1 MNCGYMGWGTGLW
14 WVIDMSHY
22 LVESLELLQVKDT
35 QTPLPKIG
43 LEILDLSILF
53 FSFYSIH
60 LLIHF
65 EFLIHFV
72 EILLLS
78 AAQMISYVE
87 PTFHSEL
94 IESKNT
100 FHFPPNDPNIFQLA
114 ENIHFHSFPY
124 LFGGAVKA
132 TKINKWLTNPKNIVW
147 IHEKGANKFWNWK
160 SKIHWYHP
168 IFWLANI
175 SYTFYWSIRKRGG
188 PANFTFMFSELF
200 CTIFTLSC
208 YKSHLLVYVRG
219 LWQSLSL
226 LNPTQVA
233 GNKVNHDFHR
243 ESISHLG
250 KGWNCHPDWLEE
262 DYFHL
267 FYRSIANNLKYMVR
281 NTAVWCPVTLHHGD
295 FLERF
300 SV

>member
-1 MNCGYMGWGTGLW
+1 
-14 WVIDMSHY
+14 MSHY

-87 PTFHSEL
+87 PMFHSEL

-100 FHFPPNDPNIFQLA
+100 FHFPPNDPSTFQLA

-132 TKINKWLTNPKNIVW
+132 TKINK
-147 IHEKGANKFWNWK
+147 
-160 SKIHWYHP
+160 
-168 IFWLANI
+168 
-175 SYTFYWSIRKRGG
+175 
-188 PANFTFMFSELF
+188 
-200 CTIFTLSC
+200 
-208 YKSHLLVYVRG
+208 
-219 LWQSLSL
+219 
-226 LNPTQVA
+226 
-233 GNKVNHDFHR
+233 
-243 ESISHLG
+243 
-250 KGWNCHPDWLEE
+250 
-262 DYFHL
+262 
-267 FYRSIANNLKYMVR
+267 
-281 NTAVWCPVTLHHGD
+281 
-295 FLERF
+295 
-300 SV
+300 

>member
-1 MNCGYMGWGTGLW
+1 MT
-14 WVIDMSHY
+14 
-22 LVESLELLQVKDT
+22 
-35 QTPLPKIG
+35 
-43 LEILDLSILF
+43 
-53 FSFYSIH
+53 
-60 LLIHF
+60 HF
-65 EFLIHFV
+65 
-72 EILLLS
+72 
-78 AAQMISYVE
+78 
-87 PTFHSEL
+87 
-94 IESKNT
+94 
-100 FHFPPNDPNIFQLA
+100 
-114 ENIHFHSFPY
+114 
-124 LFGGAVKA
+124 
-132 TKINKWLTNPKNIVW
+132 TNSKNIVW

-188 PANFTFMFSELF
+188 PVNFTFSELF
-200 CTIFTLSC
+200 RTIFTYSC

-267 FYRSIANNLKYMVR
+267 FYRSIANNLKVG
-281 NTAVWCPVTLHHGD
+281 WCTVMDLKIITVMQCYQDCKNVPVTVANILNLVSSLVQSLWDCLNG
-295 FLERF
+295 LVMVISGLGYE
-300 SV
+300 SGSTQL